1 MNGCVR
7 TDSCISFLITSYLV
21 DLCHTQRYVLV
32 DKCLALM
39 LKCDSMSQLRKFRKD
54 RGFTL
59 KSLAEVSE
67 VHYVSLARLE
77 TGKFDPRLSTLR
89 KLAKALKVTVCDLI
103 DVQPLTKQKRR
114 K

>member
-1 MNGCVR
+1 MLNYG
-7 TDSCISFLITSYLV
+7 
-21 DLCHTQRYVLV
+21 
-32 DKCLALM
+32 LM
-39 LKCDSMSQLRKFRKD
+39 SRLRNLRKD

-59 KSLAEVSE
+59 KSLAEAAD

-77 TGKFDPRLSTLR
+77 MGKFDPRLSTLR

-103 DVQPLTKQKRR
+103 DDHHLTKQRR